1 MSDLNISMNGEMS
14 VLAFSE
20 YTGVSRSTTYRMIDS
35 GKLVANDNGSL
46 KVIDALKFKT
56 RELMQNNYTLF
67 TFDSL
72 SKISNI
78 EHQLSHGHAL
88 NMNELISTIVDL
100 FELYLYH
107 NKATLPD
114 VNKHVMTELFNI
126 TEMILDHGYDFV
138 SGSTNS
144 YGNKQQQY
152 LMPIIPLFEVYKS
165 YLLKH
170 YGENDRTY
178 LIINNV
184 LLKSLDIDDVIDN
197 QPIFIAL
204 FKTLKWFYLNIDNVS
219 ESLKF
224 DYQKSFNIMLSMLN
238 NNIRGSNQVNM
249 LRLNT
254 RLYDL
259 IELTLC
265 IHLDGVKVK

>member
-20 YTGVSRSTTYRMIDS
+20 YTGVSRSTTYRMIDN

-56 RELMQNNYTLF
+56 RELMQNNHTLF

-78 EHQLSHGHAL
+78 ERQLSHGHAL
-88 NMNELISTIVDL
+88 NMNEILVTVVEL
-100 FELYLYH
+100 FRLYM
-107 NKATLPD
+107 NNSEATLPD
-114 VNKHVMTELFNI
+114 VKRHVVSELFDI
-126 TEMILDHGYDFV
+126 IQMILDRGYTFDMGSYDEFVFKRDFKYKYV
-138 SGSTNS
+138 LHL
-144 YGNKQQQY
+144 K
-152 LMPIIPLFEVYKS
+152 PLFKSYES

-170 YGENDRTY
+170 YGENNETY
-178 LIINNV
+178 LQIKDV
-184 LLKSLDIDDVIDN
+184 LENDFKRDEGL
-197 QPIFIAL
+197 IFICL
-204 FKTLKWFYLNIDNVS
+204 FKA
-219 ESLKF
+219 LKF
-224 DYQKSFNIMLSMLN
+224 HYPYVDKDNKILDREYNKSCEIMLDMLEN
-238 NNIRGSNQVNM
+238 HIKGSNQVNI

>member
-1 MSDLNISMNGEMS
+1 MNDLNISMTGEMS

-56 RELMQNNYTLF
+56 RELMQNNHTLF

-126 TEMILDHGYDFV
+126 TEMILDHGYDFDNDFIELYD
-138 SGSTNS
+138 T
-144 YGNKQQQY
+144 KQQQY
-152 LMPIIPLFEVYKS
+152 SIYFTPIFKAYQS
-165 YLLKH
+165 YLLRH
-170 YGENDRTY
+170 YGKEDRTY
-178 LIINNV
+178 LIINDL
-184 LLKSLDIDDVIDN
+184 LLKGLDVDDRFL
-197 QPIFIAL
+197 FIWL
-204 FKTLKWFYLNIDNVS
+204 FKTLKWFHLNIDKAS
-219 ESLKF
+219 DSLKV
-224 DYQKSFNIMLSMLN
+224 DYHKSFSIMLDMLD